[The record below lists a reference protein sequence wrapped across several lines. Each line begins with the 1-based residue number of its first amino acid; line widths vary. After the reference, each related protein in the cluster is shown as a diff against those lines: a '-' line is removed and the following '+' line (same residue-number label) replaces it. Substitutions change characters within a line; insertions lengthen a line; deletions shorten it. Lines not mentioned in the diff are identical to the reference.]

1 MWAFVDY
8 KAESAAATKD
18 VLAALADAA
27 KEYKGRLSVVKL
39 DGDRWRE
46 HGKHVS
52 TYNANV

>member
-1 MWAFVDY
+1 VWAFVDY

-18 VLAALADAA
+18 VLAALAEAA

-52 TYNANV
+52 